1 MSQQAVSIGSR
12 VRGIGTALATGA
24 NSAQQDFTFSR
35 STFTIYQVPHGT
47 VTTASLQ
54 LQGST
59 DGGTTWFNLGSAS
72 TATTQ
77 TAWSVTGVAAQTVR
91 VAVTITGG
99 GNFDLYLAAV

>member
-1 MSQQAVSIGSR
+1 MSQQAVAIGSR

-24 NSAQQDFTFSR
+24 NSSVQTFDFAR

-59 DGGTTWFNLGSAS
+59 DGGTTWFSLGAPS
-72 TATTQ
+72 TVTTQ
-77 TAWSVTGVAAQTVR
+77 TAWSVTGFAATVVR

-99 GNFDLYLAAV
+99 GNVDLALAAV

>member
-12 VRGIGTALATGA
+12 VRGIGTAIATGG
-24 NSAQQDFTFSR
+24 NSATQDFSFAR
-35 STFTIYQVPHGT
+35 STFTVYQVPHGT

-91 VAVTITGG
+91 VTVTITGG

>member
-1 MSQQAVSIGSR
+1 MAQQAVSIGDR

-24 NSAQQDFTFSR
+24 NSAVQNFDFAR

-59 DGGTTWFNLGSAS
+59 DGGTTWFNLGAAS
-72 TATTQ
+72 TAVTQ
-77 TAWSVTGVAAQTVR
+77 TAWSITGVAATVVR
-91 VAVTITGG
+91 VTVTITGG
-99 GNFDLYLAAV
+99 GNVDLYLAAV